1 MNAAKKTLISAKNK
15 IADNKTKI
23 MGTALAVTTGAAVIM
38 KLALK
43 QHDDFLKEKG
53 LYDEY
58 YMIGLFEE
66 K

>member
-1 MNAAKKTLISAKNK
+1 MHSAKKALISAKNK

-23 MGTALAVTTGAAVIM
+23 MGTALVITTGAAVIM

-58 YMIGLFEE
+58 YLIGIFEE